1 MKQSNI
7 GTKRLLKALAAVLV
21 AMALLIPALALGEA
35 RFPADRGAVTDDA
48 NVLSQA
54 MIKEIGEF
62 QTLALARTGVR
73 VRVAVVHFLDGLDAQ
88 TYARELFVRWGM
100 GLMDLLILGAAGEDS
115 FAAVSGAEFE
125 QTISDNNIQLLL
137 SNSGF
142 GELFKAQQYET
153 AFGKLFAAL
162 AQTLGKHYGADM
174 DLGSLFA
181 AYRSG
186 AQATPKPSRPNV
198 SSYVSS
204 LWDSVM
210 DDIDDKVEGYAS
222 YHERR
227 ERESRGLTPAGW
239 VLLFILIGL
248 VFSRSDRAR
257 RGRGCGCGPLGWIF
271 GLLGLNSLFGRRRG

>member
-115 FAAVSGAEFE
+115 FAAVSGR
-125 QTISDNNIQLLL
+125 
-137 SNSGF
+137 
-142 GELFKAQQYET
+142 
-153 AFGKLFAAL
+153 
-162 AQTLGKHYGADM
+162 M
-174 DLGSLFA
+174 
-181 AYRSG
+181 
-186 AQATPKPSRPNV
+186 
-198 SSYVSS
+198 
-204 LWDSVM
+204 
-210 DDIDDKVEGYAS
+210 
-222 YHERR
+222 
-227 ERESRGLTPAGW
+227 LTW
-239 VLLFILIGL
+239 VVTGML
-248 VFSRSDRAR
+248 
-257 RGRGCGCGPLGWIF
+257 
-271 GLLGLNSLFGRRRG
+271 